1 MLVMTG
7 SEKSSRFDWDRQ
19 LGSSLPLPPDSAG
32 GAAAAAAAAAA
43 VLTCAGFVPVFK
55 LSVVDTTGAGDAFTA
70 GFVFKVCS

>member
-1 MLVMTG
+1 MLVVTG

-32 GAAAAAAAAAA
+32 GAAAAAAA